1 MLFYI
6 KKSRKKKS
14 EEWGRSVLKP
24 VALESKDCL
33 GTPFVY

>member
-6 KKSRKKKS
+6 LKKQKKKS
-14 EEWGRSVLKP
+14 EEWVRSVLKP